1 MKKQPKHLIPNI
13 LTLFNM
19 FIGFL
24 AIGLIINDQP
34 VQAGIFVLF
43 SGMFDIFDGKIARLL
58 GIESK
63 FGIEFDSMADLV
75 SFGVAPAVL
84 MLNTVMYLNDLS
96 RYSIEF
102 WILATSVSIFVL
114 AGALRLARYN
124 LTSDK
129 PMKGW
134 FSGIPITAAG
144 GGLTATAAILLL
156 RYEGYLNAEQINL
169 YAPIFIVILA
179 IGMVST
185 FKFPKMMK
193 REGFYINLFQASNF
207 IVSCY
212 CAVTRSYPE
221 FLFCMGIF
229 LLLTGTIAGRFASNE
244 SQN

>member
-1 MKKQPKHLIPNI
+1 MKNIVRYSIPNI
-13 LTLFNM
+13 FTAASL
-19 FIGFL
+19 
-24 AIGLIINDQP
+24 
-34 VQAGIFVLF
+34 
-43 SGMFDIFDGKIARLL
+43 LL
-58 GIESK
+58 GFSAIITSQHGNIEQAAWMIVWCGILDVMDGLAARMLNATSP
-63 FGIEFDSMADLV
+63 FGAEFDSMADLV

-169 YAPIFIVILA
+169 YAPIFMLILA

>member
-1 MKKQPKHLIPNI
+1 LGFAAIITSQHGNI
-13 LTLFNM
+13 EQAAWMIVWCGILDVM
-19 FIGFL
+19 DGL
-24 AIGLIINDQP
+24 A
-34 VQAGIFVLF
+34 
-43 SGMFDIFDGKIARLL
+43 ARMLNAT
-58 GIESK
+58 SP
-63 FGIEFDSMADLV
+63 FGAEFDSMADLV
-75 SFGVAPAVL
+75 SFGVAPAFL
-84 MLNTVMYLNDLS
+84 MLNTVMYLSDLN

-144 GGLTATAAILLL
+144 AGLTATAALLLL
-156 RYEGYLNAEQINL
+156 RYEAHFSVEQINL
-169 YAPIFIVILA
+169 YVPIFMLVMT

-193 REGFYINLFQASNF
+193 RDGFYINLFQATNF

-212 CAVTRSYPE
+212 CAITRSYPE
-221 FLFCMGIF
+221 FLFFMGMF
-229 LLLTGTIAGRFASNE
+229 LLVAGTIAGRYASHE